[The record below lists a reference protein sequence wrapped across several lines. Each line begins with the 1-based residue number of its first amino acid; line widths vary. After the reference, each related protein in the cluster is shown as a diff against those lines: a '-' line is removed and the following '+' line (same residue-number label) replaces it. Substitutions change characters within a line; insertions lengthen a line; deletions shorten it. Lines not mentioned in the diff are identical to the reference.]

1 MEFKRIFTIKNE
13 EETRAFGLELGKNA
27 RAGQV
32 IGLIGDLGTGK
43 TALAGY
49 IAEGLG
55 ITETI
60 SSPTFNI
67 IKEYNSGRLP
77 FYHFDV
83 YRLTDPENSLTQEPK
98 NILTETGCVWWNG
111 PIWLSASCRKIPC
124 LSVLNTEKQKERGY
138 TDVHFSH

>member
-83 YRLTDPENSLTQEPK
+83 YRLTDPEELFDTGAEEYFDGAGLCVVEWADMALGELPEDSLFICIEYG
-98 NILTETGCVWWNG
+98 EAEG
-111 PIWLSASCRKIPC
+111 
-124 LSVLNTEKQKERGY
+124 ERIY
-138 TDVHFSH
+138 RCTF